1 MKKRRGQSAAF
12 MARIR
17 KLRGKSK
24 KSNSIKFKRRF
35 TNMAKRRKSSV
46 RRYKKSSG
54 SNFSGIMATGLGVGG
69 YILFESMIE
78 PKLIAMANIQNP
90 LIVNAVELA
99 AGAYL
104 SRKGGVI
111 GQIGKA
117 AVVVNLYQILH
128 PYLST
133 MSLGGV
139 SNAASNIF
147 N

>member
-1 MKKRRGQSAAF
+1 

-17 KLRGKSK
+17 KLRGKKKVSK
-24 KSNSIKFKRRF
+24 SIKPKRRYS
-35 TNMAKRRKSSV
+35 NMAKRRKSTV
-46 RRYKKSSG
+46 RSKRRAG
-54 SNFSGIMATGLGVGG
+54 SNFGGLMATGLGVGG

-99 AGAYL
+99 AGVYFA
-104 SRKGGVI
+104 RKSGVL
-111 GQIGKA
+111 GQVGKA
-117 AVVVNLYQILH
+117 AVIVNLYQILH

-133 MSLGGV
+133 MSLSGA
-139 SNAASNIF
+139 SSAASNLF